1 MSSTADED
9 RTRVAQS
16 PPATSDGGGP
26 ARTDHTAPDHPVPGR
41 PAPDPATGPSVD
53 DGDERPGAGARI
65 ADVFFRFQSFGA
77 LALVIVAAIVFSPDR
92 GGEIVFL
99 RPENIFNIFRAVSE
113 IGIIAIGMTFV
124 ILIGGIDL
132 SVGAVLGLAA
142 TGSAALL
149 MRNDLGT
156 LPTFVIILLL
166 GLAFGAFQG
175 YVSARLRLQ
184 SFIVT
189 LAGLQIARGLARIWS
204 GGQGIPLAYG
214 DGPDLAPAAF
224 GLLNSRTFNG
234 LVPIPALI
242 FLLVGII
249 AIFVLRKTTFAR
261 HVYAIGGNEKAARLS
276 GVPVLRVKVAVF
288 TIAGL
293 LSALAGIIHAGQLN
307 QGSPNDG
314 AGYELDAIAA
324 VVVGGTSLMGGVGTV
339 VGTLAGALL
348 LGILNNILALNNIE
362 ANIQLLIKGL
372 IIIAAAAVQNFRA
385 TRD

>member
-1 MSSTADED
+1 MSSTADQD
-9 RTRVAQS
+9 QAPQPR
-16 PPATSDGGGP
+16 PPAGTGDADEVTPDSQPTGSSAP
-26 ARTDHTAPDHPVPGR
+26 ASEEE
-41 PAPDPATGPSVD
+41 PASTRQRIVD
-53 DGDERPGAGARI
+53 A
-65 ADVFFRFQSFGA
+65 FFRFQSFGA
-77 LALVIVAAIVFSPDR
+77 LALVIIAAIVFSPDR
-92 GGEIVFL
+92 GGSIVFL

-113 IGIIAIGMTFV
+113 IGIISVGMTFV

-132 SVGAVLGLAA
+132 SVGALLGLTA
-142 TGSAALL
+142 TGAAALL
-149 MRNDLGT
+149 MRDDFGV
-156 LPTFVIILLL
+156 PATFAVILAL
-166 GLAFGAFQG
+166 GLFFGAAQG

-214 DGPDLAPAAF
+214 DGPDVAPAAF

-242 FLLVGII
+242 FAGVGIV
-249 AIFVLRKTTFAR
+249 AVFVLRKTTFAR

-288 TIAGL
+288 MIAGV

-362 ANIQLLIKGL
+362 ANIQLLTKGL
-372 IIIAAAAVQNFRA
+372 IIIAAAAVQNFR
-385 TRD
+385 TTTT